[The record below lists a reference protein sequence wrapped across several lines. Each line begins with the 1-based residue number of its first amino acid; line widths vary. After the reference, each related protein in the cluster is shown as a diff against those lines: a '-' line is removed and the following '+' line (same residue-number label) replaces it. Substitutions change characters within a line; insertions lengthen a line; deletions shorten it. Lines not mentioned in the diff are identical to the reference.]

1 MDFSQLLLQ
10 NFSQYLRASGASDN
24 TIKNYLCDVQLFF
37 RYLSAHDQHISL
49 NLLPHLLSSS
59 SISTYQ
65 NYLHTCLSPKTAKRR
80 LSSFNKFLAFAL
92 SAGLFTKLAPES
104 PSPITNS
111 VSPYLLPA
119 MIIPSPS
126 FRFKAYLP
134 ALFILLTI
142 IIAIVAGALAA
153 YIL

>member
-24 TIKNYLCDVQLFF
+24 TIKNYYCDVQLFF
-37 RYLSAHDQHISL
+37 RYLSSSDQYISL
-49 NLLPHLLSSS
+49 TTLPHQLSPTSVT
-59 SISTYQ
+59 TYQ
-65 NYLHTCLSPKTAKRR
+65 NYLHTTCSPKTAKRR
-80 LSSFNKFLAFAL
+80 LSSFNKFLAFSL
-92 SAGLFTKLAPES
+92 SAGLFAKLTPKS

-119 MIIPSPS
+119 MILPSPS

>member
-10 NFSQYLRASGASDN
+10 NFSQHLHASGASDN
-24 TIKNYLCDVQLFF
+24 TIKNYFCDAQLFF

-49 NLLPHLLSSS
+49 NLLPHLLSTS
-59 SISTYQ
+59 SIAAYQ
-65 NYLHTCLSPKTAKRR
+65 NYLHTTCSPVTAKRR
-80 LSSFNKFLAFAL
+80 LSSFNKFLAFIQ
-92 SAGLFTKLAPES
+92 SAKLIPES
-104 PSPITNS
+104 PTTTI
-111 VSPYLLPA
+111 LPN
-119 MIIPSPS
+119 PP

-142 IIAIVAGALAA
+142 IIAIIAGALAA

>member
-10 NFSQYLRASGASDN
+10 NFAQYLRASGASDN

-80 LSSFNKFLAFAL
+80 LSSFNKFLAFSL
-92 SAGLFTKLAPES
+92 STGLSLKLTPES
-104 PSPITNS
+104 PT
-111 VSPYLLPA
+111 
-119 MIIPSPS
+119 IILTSPS
-126 FRFKAYLP
+126 FRLKTYLP

-142 IIAIVAGALAA
+142 IIAIITGALAA
-153 YIL
+153 YILP

>member
-10 NFSQYLRASGASDN
+10 NFAQYLRASGASDN

-65 NYLHTCLSPKTAKRR
+65 NYLHTTCSPATTKRR
-80 LSSFNKFLAFAL
+80 LSSFNKFLAFSL
-92 SAGLFTKLAPES
+92 STGLSLKLTPES
-104 PSPITNS
+104 PT
-111 VSPYLLPA
+111 
-119 MIIPSPS
+119 IILTSPS
-126 FRFKAYLP
+126 FRLKTYLP

-142 IIAIVAGALAA
+142 IIAIITGALAA
-153 YIL
+153 YILP